1 MKDHVTFAYL
11 LNSAII
17 SFSHRT
23 SWVTRVSY
31 NKKITKEIF
40 FSVSKETSLIFVL
53 TLSGKEWWNVG
64 KENFCRAIFKTPAG
78 RRKRKQYKGNCKAFC
93 VRRKPKNLKF
103 ILLWED
109 SRNSRKMFSLVTV
122 VVKKTSF
129 LWLWFRFFSS
139 VWTVTAFLIS
149 FYCSILAFVMG
160 YWLVLFLFVRACLF
174 EFIFNSWKN
183 CSLQ

>member
-11 LNSAII
+11 LNSAMI

-23 SWVTRVSY
+23 SWVTPVSY

-64 KENFCRAIFKTPAG
+64 KENFCQAIFKTPAV

-93 VRRKPKNLKF
+93 VTREPKNLKF

-109 SRNSRKMFSLVTV
+109 SRNSRKMFSLV
-122 VVKKTSF
+122 KHLF
-129 LWLWFRFFSS
+129 YDCDFGFFPLCEPWPPSL
-139 VWTVTAFLIS
+139 FP
-149 FYCSILAFVMG
+149 SIAV
-160 YWLVLFLFVRACLF
+160 
-174 EFIFNSWKN
+174 S
-183 CSLQ
+183 

>member
-109 SRNSRKMFSLVTV
+109 SRNSRKMINDSSYMNCKIHHNRYSLFTN
-122 VVKKTSF
+122 F
-129 LWLWFRFFSS
+129 LNKWKGL
-139 VWTVTAFLIS
+139 TFLRIGERKLNQ
-149 FYCSILAFVMG
+149 FTH
-160 YWLVLFLFVRACLF
+160 FLY
-174 EFIFNSWKN
+174 II
-183 CSLQ
+183 